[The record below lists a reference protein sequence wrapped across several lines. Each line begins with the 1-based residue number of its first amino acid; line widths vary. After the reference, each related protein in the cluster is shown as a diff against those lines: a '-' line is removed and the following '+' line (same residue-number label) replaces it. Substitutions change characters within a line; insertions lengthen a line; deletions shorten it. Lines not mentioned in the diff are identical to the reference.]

1 MENNS
6 IDGNFSNFPNS
17 LNCISKCKSGSVHR
31 QEQNYSSHG
40 IFNKYMYFSFN
51 NNMCTITWV
60 RMILRGMF
68 EVVCVL
74 RR

>member
-17 LNCISKCKSGSVHR
+17 LNCISKWKSGSVPR
-31 QEQNYSSHG
+31 QEQNYSSRG

-51 NNMCTITWV
+51 NNV
-60 RMILRGMF
+60 GNNNYLG
-68 EVVCVL
+68 
-74 RR
+74 